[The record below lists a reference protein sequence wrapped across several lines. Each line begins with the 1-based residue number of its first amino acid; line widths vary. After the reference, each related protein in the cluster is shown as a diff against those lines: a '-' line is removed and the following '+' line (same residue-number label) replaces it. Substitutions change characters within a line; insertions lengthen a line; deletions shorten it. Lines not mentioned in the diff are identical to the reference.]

1 MLPGNARAS
10 TDRLRQKR
18 QVARVYNKDLSFPVS
33 APVRHIEKLESGAE
47 SMAKVLTPPQATS
60 NANQGKKQRKKQ
72 AKREAKTML
81 QLEQAKK
88 NVHKAEQ
95 KVAKAQAQLEAERT
109 HLRDVEAELTKL
121 RHPQQQDN
129 TYAEAA
135 TTGAAQANEEN
146 NVHESMSSHEVI
158 SLPSME
164 GHTDMPESSET
175 SSSAQE
181 TPSDASPSSV
191 ETDEAQQDGTGSP
204 KAEATSHTDET
215 DTEAYK

>member
-1 MLPGNARAS
+1 
-10 TDRLRQKR
+10 
-18 QVARVYNKDLSFPVS
+18 
-33 APVRHIEKLESGAE
+33 VRHIEKLESGAE

-72 AKREAKTML
+72 AKREAKMML

-88 NVHKAEQ
+88 NVQKTEQ
-95 KVAKAQAQLEAERT
+95 KLAKTQAQLEAERT

-121 RHPQQQDN
+121 RHPQQDI
-129 TYAEAA
+129 THAEVA
-135 TTGAAQANEEN
+135 TGDTAQVNEEN
-146 NVHESMSSHEVI
+146 NIHEFMPSHEVI
-158 SLPSME
+158 SMPSVE
-164 GHTDMPESSET
+164 GRMDIPESSET

-204 KAEATSHTDET
+204 QAEATSHTDET
-215 DTEAYK
+215 GTEADNRYF